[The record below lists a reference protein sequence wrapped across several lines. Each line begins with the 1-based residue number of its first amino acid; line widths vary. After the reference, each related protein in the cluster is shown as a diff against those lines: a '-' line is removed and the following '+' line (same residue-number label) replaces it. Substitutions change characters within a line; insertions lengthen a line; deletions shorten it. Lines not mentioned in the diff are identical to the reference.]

1 MAIYVTGDTH
11 GADKFG
17 FHSVDGFVNRLNME
31 SFPEQKF
38 MTKEDYVIICGDFGG
53 VWNYAGETPKE
64 KHDLDWLDSRNFTTL
79 FVPGNHENYDR
90 LTGLEDKDDLFCSLV
105 SDSLMRIMELIKEH
119 QQLEENEAKGEI
131 LSSNHDMESERI
143 LVEVLVHE
151 MYQNRDE
158 MLLLV
163 NGAQGSSLEN
173 AVDRIIDEMDAHNL
187 HLARATCQELDIPML
202 EENLVHWMSHNQI
215 DMFLYML
222 KHIETEEQALAFGR
236 QAMTYLVT
244 GWFALFG
251 VDLSEK

>member
-1 MAIYVTGDTH
+1 
-11 GADKFG
+11 
-17 FHSVDGFVNRLNME
+17 ME
-31 SFPEQKF
+31 LA
-38 MTKEDYVIICGDFGG
+38 KEVKS
-53 VWNYAGETPKE
+53 GETRQLLLQCAKKE
-64 KHDLDWLDSRNFTTL
+64 FMEKGYSKASLRSICKEAGVTTGAL
-79 FVPGNHENYDR
+79 YFFFQ
-90 LTGLEDKDDLFCSLV
+90 DKDDLFCSLV

-119 QQLEENEAKGEI
+119 QQFEENEAKEEI

-187 HLARATCQELDIPML
+187 HLARATCQELGIPML
-202 EENLVHWMSHNQI
+202 EEKLVHWMSHNQI

-222 KHIETEEQALAFGR
+222 KHIETEGQALAFGR

>member
-1 MAIYVTGDTH
+1 
-11 GADKFG
+11 
-17 FHSVDGFVNRLNME
+17 ME
-31 SFPEQKF
+31 LA
-38 MTKEDYVIICGDFGG
+38 KEVKS
-53 VWNYAGETPKE
+53 GETRQLLLQCAKKE
-64 KHDLDWLDSRNFTTL
+64 FMEKGYSKASLRSICKEAGVTTGAL
-79 FVPGNHENYDR
+79 YFFFQ
-90 LTGLEDKDDLFCSLV
+90 DKDDLFCSLV

-119 QQLEENEAKGEI
+119 QQFEENEAKEEI

-187 HLARATCQELDIPML
+187 HLARATCQELGIPML
-202 EENLVHWMSHNQI
+202 EEKLVHWMSHNQI

-251 VDLSEK
+251 VDLAEK

>member
-1 MAIYVTGDTH
+1 
-11 GADKFG
+11 
-17 FHSVDGFVNRLNME
+17 ME
-31 SFPEQKF
+31 LA
-38 MTKEDYVIICGDFGG
+38 KEVKS
-53 VWNYAGETPKE
+53 GETRQLLLQCAKKE
-64 KHDLDWLDSRNFTTL
+64 FMEKGYSKASLRSICKEAGVTTGAL
-79 FVPGNHENYDR
+79 YFFFQDI
-90 LTGLEDKDDLFCSLV
+90 DDLFCSLV

-119 QQLEENEAKGEI
+119 QQFEENEAKEEI

-187 HLARATCQELDIPML
+187 HLARATCQELGIPML
-202 EENLVHWMSHNQI
+202 EEKLVHWMSHNQI

>member
-1 MAIYVTGDTH
+1 MA
-11 GADKFG
+11 
-17 FHSVDGFVNRLNME
+17 
-31 SFPEQKF
+31 
-38 MTKEDYVIICGDFGG
+38 KEVKS
-53 VWNYAGETPKE
+53 GETRQLLLQCAKKE
-64 KHDLDWLDSRNFTTL
+64 FMEKGYSKDSLRSICKEAGVTTGAL
-79 FVPGNHENYDR
+79 YFFFQ
-90 LTGLEDKDDLFCSLV
+90 DKDDLFCSLV

-119 QQLEENEAKGEI
+119 QQFEENEAKEEI

-187 HLARATCQELDIPML
+187 HLARATCQELGIPML
-202 EENLVHWMSHNQI
+202 EEKLVHWMSHNQI

-244 GWFALFG
+244 GWFALF
-251 VDLSEK
+251 V

>member
-1 MAIYVTGDTH
+1 
-11 GADKFG
+11 
-17 FHSVDGFVNRLNME
+17 ME
-31 SFPEQKF
+31 LA
-38 MTKEDYVIICGDFGG
+38 KEVK
-53 VWNYAGETPKE
+53 NGETRQLLLQCAKKE
-64 KHDLDWLDSRNFTTL
+64 FMEKGYSKASLRSICKEAGVTTGAL
-79 FVPGNHENYDR
+79 YFFFQ
-90 LTGLEDKDDLFCSLV
+90 DKDDLFCSLV

-119 QQLEENEAKGEI
+119 QQFEENEAKEEI
-131 LSSNHDMESERI
+131 LSRNHDMESERI

-187 HLARATCQELDIPML
+187 HLARATCQELGIPML

-222 KHIETEEQALAFGR
+222 KHIETEEQALVFGR

>member
-1 MAIYVTGDTH
+1 MA
-11 GADKFG
+11 
-17 FHSVDGFVNRLNME
+17 
-31 SFPEQKF
+31 
-38 MTKEDYVIICGDFGG
+38 KEVKS
-53 VWNYAGETPKE
+53 GETRRLLLQCAKKE
-64 KHDLDWLDSRNFTTL
+64 FMEKGYSKASLRSICKEAGVTTGAL
-79 FVPGNHENYDR
+79 YFFFQ
-90 LTGLEDKDDLFCSLV
+90 DKDDLFCSLV
-105 SDSLMRIMELIKEH
+105 SDSLMRVMELIKEH
-119 QQLEENEAKGEI
+119 QQLEENEAKEEI
-131 LSSNHDMESERI
+131 LSSNHDMDSERI

-151 MYQNRDE
+151 MYRNRDE

-187 HLARATCQELDIPML
+187 QLARATCQELGIPML
-202 EENLVHWMSHNQI
+202 EESLVHWMSHNQI

-222 KHIETEEQALAFGR
+222 KHIETEEQALAFGK

>member
-1 MAIYVTGDTH
+1 
-11 GADKFG
+11 
-17 FHSVDGFVNRLNME
+17 ME
-31 SFPEQKF
+31 LA
-38 MTKEDYVIICGDFGG
+38 KEVKS
-53 VWNYAGETPKE
+53 GETRQLLLQCAKKE
-64 KHDLDWLDSRNFTTL
+64 FMEKGYSKASLRSICKEAGVTTGAL
-79 FVPGNHENYDR
+79 YFFFQ
-90 LTGLEDKDDLFCSLV
+90 DKDDLFCSLV

-119 QQLEENEAKGEI
+119 QQFEENEAKEEI
-131 LSSNHDMESERI
+131 LSSSHDMESERI

-187 HLARATCQELDIPML
+187 HLARATCQELGIPML
-202 EENLVHWMSHNQI
+202 EEKLVHWMSHNQI

>member
-1 MAIYVTGDTH
+1 MA
-11 GADKFG
+11 
-17 FHSVDGFVNRLNME
+17 
-31 SFPEQKF
+31 
-38 MTKEDYVIICGDFGG
+38 KEVKS
-53 VWNYAGETPKE
+53 GETRQLLLQCAKKE
-64 KHDLDWLDSRNFTTL
+64 FMEKGYSKTSLRSICKEAGVTTGAL
-79 FVPGNHENYDR
+79 YFFFQ
-90 LTGLEDKDDLFCSLV
+90 DKDDLFCSLV

>member
-1 MAIYVTGDTH
+1 
-11 GADKFG
+11 
-17 FHSVDGFVNRLNME
+17 ME
-31 SFPEQKF
+31 LA
-38 MTKEDYVIICGDFGG
+38 KEVKS
-53 VWNYAGETPKE
+53 GETRQLLLQCAKKE
-64 KHDLDWLDSRNFTTL
+64 FMEKGYSKASLRSICKEAGVTTGAL
-79 FVPGNHENYDR
+79 YFFFQ
-90 LTGLEDKDDLFCSLV
+90 DKDDLFCSLV

-119 QQLEENEAKGEI
+119 QQFEENEAKEEI
-131 LSSNHDMESERI
+131 LSSSHDMESERI

-187 HLARATCQELDIPML
+187 HLARATCQELGIPML
-202 EENLVHWMSHNQI
+202 EEKLLHWMSHNQI

-251 VDLSEK
+251 VDLAEK

>member
-1 MAIYVTGDTH
+1 
-11 GADKFG
+11 
-17 FHSVDGFVNRLNME
+17 ME
-31 SFPEQKF
+31 LA
-38 MTKEDYVIICGDFGG
+38 KEVKS
-53 VWNYAGETPKE
+53 GETRQLLLQCAKKE
-64 KHDLDWLDSRNFTTL
+64 FMEKGYSKASLRSICKEAGVTTGAL
-79 FVPGNHENYDR
+79 YFFFQ
-90 LTGLEDKDDLFCSLV
+90 DKDDLFCSLV

-119 QQLEENEAKGEI
+119 QQFEENEAKEEI
-131 LSSNHDMESERI
+131 LSSSHDMESERI

-187 HLARATCQELDIPML
+187 HLARATCQELGIPML

-236 QAMTYLVT
+236 QAMDYLVT

>member
-1 MAIYVTGDTH
+1 MA
-11 GADKFG
+11 
-17 FHSVDGFVNRLNME
+17 
-31 SFPEQKF
+31 
-38 MTKEDYVIICGDFGG
+38 KEVK
-53 VWNYAGETPKE
+53 NGETRQLLLQCAKKE
-64 KHDLDWLDSRNFTTL
+64 FMEKGYSKASLRSICKEAGVTTGAL
-79 FVPGNHENYDR
+79 YFFFQ
-90 LTGLEDKDDLFCSLV
+90 DKDDLFCSLV
-105 SDSLMRIMELIKEH
+105 SDSMMRIMKLIKEH
-119 QQLEENEAKGEI
+119 QELEENEAKEEI
-131 LSSNHDMESERI
+131 ISSNHDMESERI

-151 MYQNRDE
+151 MYRNRDE

-187 HLARATCQELDIPML
+187 HLARATCQELGIPML

>member
-1 MAIYVTGDTH
+1 
-11 GADKFG
+11 
-17 FHSVDGFVNRLNME
+17 ME
-31 SFPEQKF
+31 LA
-38 MTKEDYVIICGDFGG
+38 KEVKS
-53 VWNYAGETPKE
+53 GETRQLLLQCAKKE
-64 KHDLDWLDSRNFTTL
+64 FMEKGYSKASLRSICKEAGVTTGAL
-79 FVPGNHENYDR
+79 YFFFQ
-90 LTGLEDKDDLFCSLV
+90 DKDNLFCSLV

-119 QQLEENEAKGEI
+119 QQFEENEAKEEI

-187 HLARATCQELDIPML
+187 HLARATCQELGIPML
-202 EENLVHWMSHNQI
+202 EEKLVHWMSHNQI

>member
-1 MAIYVTGDTH
+1 
-11 GADKFG
+11 
-17 FHSVDGFVNRLNME
+17 ME
-31 SFPEQKF
+31 LA
-38 MTKEDYVIICGDFGG
+38 KEVKS
-53 VWNYAGETPKE
+53 GETRQLLLQCAKKE
-64 KHDLDWLDSRNFTTL
+64 FMEKGYSKASLRSICKEAGVTTGAL
-79 FVPGNHENYDR
+79 YFFFQ
-90 LTGLEDKDDLFCSLV
+90 DKDDLFCSLV

-119 QQLEENEAKGEI
+119 QQFEENEAKEEI

-187 HLARATCQELDIPML
+187 HLARATCQELGIPML
-202 EENLVHWMSHNQI
+202 EEKLVHWMSHNQI

>member
-1 MAIYVTGDTH
+1 MA
-11 GADKFG
+11 
-17 FHSVDGFVNRLNME
+17 
-31 SFPEQKF
+31 
-38 MTKEDYVIICGDFGG
+38 KEVKS
-53 VWNYAGETPKE
+53 GETRQLLLQCAKKE
-64 KHDLDWLDSRNFTTL
+64 FMEKGYSKASLRSICKEAGVTTGAL
-79 FVPGNHENYDR
+79 YFFFQ
-90 LTGLEDKDDLFCSLV
+90 DKDDLFCSLV

-119 QQLEENEAKGEI
+119 QQFEENEAKEEI
-131 LSSNHDMESERI
+131 LSSSHDMESERI

-187 HLARATCQELDIPML
+187 HLARATCQELGIPML
-202 EENLVHWMSHNQI
+202 EEKLVHWMSHNQI

-251 VDLSEK
+251 VDLAEK

>member
-1 MAIYVTGDTH
+1 
-11 GADKFG
+11 
-17 FHSVDGFVNRLNME
+17 ME
-31 SFPEQKF
+31 LA
-38 MTKEDYVIICGDFGG
+38 KEVKS
-53 VWNYAGETPKE
+53 GETRQLLLQCAKKE
-64 KHDLDWLDSRNFTTL
+64 FMEKGYSKASLRSICKEAGVTTGAL
-79 FVPGNHENYDR
+79 YFFFQ
-90 LTGLEDKDDLFCSLV
+90 DKDDLFCSLV

-119 QQLEENEAKGEI
+119 QQFEENEAKEEI

-187 HLARATCQELDIPML
+187 HLARATCQELGIPML
-202 EENLVHWMSHNQI
+202 EEKLVHWMSHNQI

-236 QAMTYLVT
+236 QAITYLVT

-251 VDLSEK
+251 VDLAEK

>member
-1 MAIYVTGDTH
+1 
-11 GADKFG
+11 
-17 FHSVDGFVNRLNME
+17 ME
-31 SFPEQKF
+31 LA
-38 MTKEDYVIICGDFGG
+38 KEVKS
-53 VWNYAGETPKE
+53 GETRQLLLQCAKKE
-64 KHDLDWLDSRNFTTL
+64 FMEKGYSKASLRSICKEAGVTTGAL
-79 FVPGNHENYDR
+79 YFFFQ
-90 LTGLEDKDDLFCSLV
+90 DKDDLFCSLV

-119 QQLEENEAKGEI
+119 QQFEENEAKEEI

-187 HLARATCQELDIPML
+187 HLARATCQELGIPML
-202 EENLVHWMSHNQI
+202 EEKLVHWMSHNQF

>member
-1 MAIYVTGDTH
+1 
-11 GADKFG
+11 
-17 FHSVDGFVNRLNME
+17 ME
-31 SFPEQKF
+31 LA
-38 MTKEDYVIICGDFGG
+38 KEVKS
-53 VWNYAGETPKE
+53 GETRQLLLQCAKKE
-64 KHDLDWLDSRNFTTL
+64 FMEKGYSKASLRSICKEAGVTTGAL
-79 FVPGNHENYDR
+79 YFFFQ
-90 LTGLEDKDDLFCSLV
+90 DKDDLFCSFV

-119 QQLEENEAKGEI
+119 QQFEENEAKEEI

-187 HLARATCQELDIPML
+187 HLARATCQELDIPIL

-222 KHIETEEQALAFGR
+222 KHIETEAQALAFGR

>member
-1 MAIYVTGDTH
+1 
-11 GADKFG
+11 
-17 FHSVDGFVNRLNME
+17 ME
-31 SFPEQKF
+31 LA
-38 MTKEDYVIICGDFGG
+38 KEVKS
-53 VWNYAGETPKE
+53 GETRQLLLQCAKKE
-64 KHDLDWLDSRNFTTL
+64 FMEKGYSKASLRSICKEAGVTTGAL
-79 FVPGNHENYDR
+79 YFFFQ
-90 LTGLEDKDDLFCSLV
+90 DKDDLFCSLV

-119 QQLEENEAKGEI
+119 QQFEENEAKEEI

-251 VDLSEK
+251 VDLAEK

>member
-1 MAIYVTGDTH
+1 
-11 GADKFG
+11 
-17 FHSVDGFVNRLNME
+17 ME
-31 SFPEQKF
+31 
-38 MTKEDYVIICGDFGG
+38 KEVKS
-53 VWNYAGETPKE
+53 GETRQLLLQCAKKE
-64 KHDLDWLDSRNFTTL
+64 FMEKGYSKASLRSICKEAGVTTGAL
-79 FVPGNHENYDR
+79 YFFFQ
-90 LTGLEDKDDLFCSLV
+90 DKDDLFCSLV
-105 SDSLMRIMELIKEH
+105 SDSLMRIMQLIKEH
-119 QQLEENEAKGEI
+119 QQLEENEAKEEI

-187 HLARATCQELDIPML
+187 HLAQATCQELDIPML

-236 QAMTYLVT
+236 QAMAYLVT

-251 VDLSEK
+251 VDLTEK

>member
-1 MAIYVTGDTH
+1 
-11 GADKFG
+11 
-17 FHSVDGFVNRLNME
+17 ME
-31 SFPEQKF
+31 LA
-38 MTKEDYVIICGDFGG
+38 KEVKS
-53 VWNYAGETPKE
+53 GETRQLLLQCAKKE
-64 KHDLDWLDSRNFTTL
+64 FMEKGYSKASLRSICKEAGVTTGAL
-79 FVPGNHENYDR
+79 YFFFQ
-90 LTGLEDKDDLFCSLV
+90 DKDDLFCSLV
-105 SDSLMRIMELIKEH
+105 SDSMMRIMKLIKEH
-119 QQLEENEAKGEI
+119 QELEENEAKEEI

-151 MYQNRDE
+151 MYRNRDE

-187 HLARATCQELDIPML
+187 HLARATCQELGIPML
-202 EENLVHWMSHNQI
+202 EENLGHWMSHNQI

>member
-1 MAIYVTGDTH
+1 
-11 GADKFG
+11 
-17 FHSVDGFVNRLNME
+17 ME
-31 SFPEQKF
+31 LA
-38 MTKEDYVIICGDFGG
+38 KEVK
-53 VWNYAGETPKE
+53 NGETRHTLLQCAKKE
-64 KHDLDWLDSRNFTTL
+64 FMEKGYSKASLRSICKEAGVTTGAL
-79 FVPGNHENYDR
+79 YFFFQ
-90 LTGLEDKDDLFCSLV
+90 DKDDLFCSLV
-105 SDSLMRIMELIKEH
+105 SESLMRIMQLIKEH
-119 QQLEENEAKGEI
+119 QQLEENEAREEI
-131 LSSNHDMESERI
+131 LSSNHDMDSERI

-187 HLARATCQELDIPML
+187 HLAQATCQKLGIPML
-202 EENLVHWMSHNQI
+202 EESLVHWMSHNQI

-244 GWFALFG
+244 GWFALFD

>member
-1 MAIYVTGDTH
+1 MA
-11 GADKFG
+11 
-17 FHSVDGFVNRLNME
+17 
-31 SFPEQKF
+31 
-38 MTKEDYVIICGDFGG
+38 KEVKS
-53 VWNYAGETPKE
+53 GETRQLLLQCAKKE
-64 KHDLDWLDSRNFTTL
+64 FMEKGYSKASLRSICKEAGVTTGAL
-79 FVPGNHENYDR
+79 YFFFQ
-90 LTGLEDKDDLFCSLV
+90 DKDNLFCSLV

-119 QQLEENEAKGEI
+119 QQFEENEAKEEI

-187 HLARATCQELDIPML
+187 HLARATCQELGIPML
-202 EENLVHWMSHNQI
+202 EEKLVHWMSHNQI

>member
-1 MAIYVTGDTH
+1 MAIEV
-11 GADKFG
+11 K
-17 FHSVDGFVNRLNME
+17 S
-31 SFPEQKF
+31 
-38 MTKEDYVIICGDFGG
+38 
-53 VWNYAGETPKE
+53 GETRQLLLQCAKKE
-64 KHDLDWLDSRNFTTL
+64 FMEKGYSKASLRSICKEAGVTTGAL
-79 FVPGNHENYDR
+79 YFFFQ
-90 LTGLEDKDDLFCSLV
+90 DKDDLFCSLV
-105 SDSLMRIMELIKEH
+105 SDSMMQIMKLIKEH
-119 QQLEENEAKGEI
+119 QELEENEAKEEI

-151 MYQNRDE
+151 MYRNRDE

-187 HLARATCQELDIPML
+187 HLARATCQELGIPML

>member
-1 MAIYVTGDTH
+1 MA
-11 GADKFG
+11 
-17 FHSVDGFVNRLNME
+17 
-31 SFPEQKF
+31 
-38 MTKEDYVIICGDFGG
+38 KEVK
-53 VWNYAGETPKE
+53 NGETRQLLLQCAKKE
-64 KHDLDWLDSRNFTTL
+64 FMEKGYSKASLRSICKEAGVTTGAL
-79 FVPGNHENYDR
+79 YFFFQ
-90 LTGLEDKDDLFCSLV
+90 DKDDLFCSLV

-119 QQLEENEAKGEI
+119 QQFEENEAKEEI
-131 LSSNHDMESERI
+131 LSRNHDMESERI

-187 HLARATCQELDIPML
+187 HLARATCQELGIPML

-222 KHIETEEQALAFGR
+222 KHIETEEQALVFGR

>member
-1 MAIYVTGDTH
+1 
-11 GADKFG
+11 
-17 FHSVDGFVNRLNME
+17 ME
-31 SFPEQKF
+31 LA
-38 MTKEDYVIICGDFGG
+38 KEVKS
-53 VWNYAGETPKE
+53 GETRQLLLQCAKKE
-64 KHDLDWLDSRNFTTL
+64 FMEKGYSKASLRSICKEAGVTTGAL
-79 FVPGNHENYDR
+79 YFFFQ
-90 LTGLEDKDDLFCSLV
+90 DKDDLFCSLV
-105 SDSLMRIMELIKEH
+105 SDSMMQIMKLIKEH
-119 QQLEENEAKGEI
+119 QELEENEAKEEI

-151 MYQNRDE
+151 MYRNRDE

-187 HLARATCQELDIPML
+187 HLARATCQELGIPML

>member
-1 MAIYVTGDTH
+1 
-11 GADKFG
+11 
-17 FHSVDGFVNRLNME
+17 ME
-31 SFPEQKF
+31 LA
-38 MTKEDYVIICGDFGG
+38 KEVK
-53 VWNYAGETPKE
+53 NGETRQLLLQCAKKE
-64 KHDLDWLDSRNFTTL
+64 FMEKGYSKASLRSICKEAGVTTGAL
-79 FVPGNHENYDR
+79 YFFFQ
-90 LTGLEDKDDLFCSLV
+90 DKDDLFCSLV
-105 SDSLMRIMELIKEH
+105 SDSMMQIMKLIKEH
-119 QQLEENEAKGEI
+119 QELEENEAKEEI
-131 LSSNHDMESERI
+131 ISSNHDMESERI

-151 MYQNRDE
+151 MYRNRDE

-187 HLARATCQELDIPML
+187 HLARATCQELGIPML

>member
-1 MAIYVTGDTH
+1 
-11 GADKFG
+11 
-17 FHSVDGFVNRLNME
+17 ME
-31 SFPEQKF
+31 LA
-38 MTKEDYVIICGDFGG
+38 KEVKS
-53 VWNYAGETPKE
+53 GETRQLLLQCAKKE
-64 KHDLDWLDSRNFTTL
+64 FMEKGYSKASLRSICKEAGVTTGAL
-79 FVPGNHENYDR
+79 YFFFQ
-90 LTGLEDKDDLFCSLV
+90 DKDDLFCSLV
-105 SDSLMRIMELIKEH
+105 SDSMMRIMKLIKEH
-119 QQLEENEAKGEI
+119 QELEENEAKEEI

-151 MYQNRDE
+151 MYRNRDE

-187 HLARATCQELDIPML
+187 HLARATCQELGIPML

-236 QAMTYLVT
+236 QAMTYPVT

>member
-1 MAIYVTGDTH
+1 
-11 GADKFG
+11 
-17 FHSVDGFVNRLNME
+17 ME
-31 SFPEQKF
+31 LA
-38 MTKEDYVIICGDFGG
+38 KEVKS
-53 VWNYAGETPKE
+53 GETRQLLLQCAKKE
-64 KHDLDWLDSRNFTTL
+64 FMEKGYSKASLRSICKEAGVTTGAL
-79 FVPGNHENYDR
+79 YFFFQ
-90 LTGLEDKDDLFCSLV
+90 DKDDLFCSLV
-105 SDSLMRIMELIKEH
+105 SESMMRIMKLIKEH
-119 QQLEENEAKGEI
+119 QELEENEAKEEI

-151 MYQNRDE
+151 MYRNRDE

-187 HLARATCQELDIPML
+187 QLARATCQELGIPML

>member
-1 MAIYVTGDTH
+1 
-11 GADKFG
+11 
-17 FHSVDGFVNRLNME
+17 ME
-31 SFPEQKF
+31 LA
-38 MTKEDYVIICGDFGG
+38 KEVKS
-53 VWNYAGETPKE
+53 GETRQLLLQCAKKE
-64 KHDLDWLDSRNFTTL
+64 FMEKGYSKASLRSICKEAGVTTGAL
-79 FVPGNHENYDR
+79 YFFFQ
-90 LTGLEDKDDLFCSLV
+90 DKDDLFCSLV
-105 SDSLMRIMELIKEH
+105 SDSMMRIMKLIKEH
-119 QQLEENEAKGEI
+119 QELEENEAKEEI

-151 MYQNRDE
+151 MYRNRDE

-187 HLARATCQELDIPML
+187 HLARATCQELGIPML

-222 KHIETEEQALAFGR
+222 KHIEKEEQALAFGR

>member
-1 MAIYVTGDTH
+1 MKQKESRDGIGKRSEKWRNQAAVTAVCEKEFMEKGYSKASLRSICKEAGVTT
-11 GADKFG
+11 GALYF
-17 FHSVDGFVNRLNME
+17 FF
-31 SFPEQKF
+31 Q
-38 MTKEDYVIICGDFGG
+38 
-53 VWNYAGETPKE
+53 
-64 KHDLDWLDSRNFTTL
+64 
-79 FVPGNHENYDR
+79 
-90 LTGLEDKDDLFCSLV
+90 DKDDLFCSLV

-119 QQLEENEAKGEI
+119 QQFEENEAKEEI
-131 LSSNHDMESERI
+131 LSSSHDMESERI

-187 HLARATCQELDIPML
+187 HLARATCQELGIPML

>member
-1 MAIYVTGDTH
+1 
-11 GADKFG
+11 
-17 FHSVDGFVNRLNME
+17 
-31 SFPEQKF
+31 
-38 MTKEDYVIICGDFGG
+38 
-53 VWNYAGETPKE
+53 
-64 KHDLDWLDSRNFTTL
+64 
-79 FVPGNHENYDR
+79 
-90 LTGLEDKDDLFCSLV
+90 
-105 SDSLMRIMELIKEH
+105 MRIMQLIKEH
-119 QQLEENEAKGEI
+119 QQLEENEAREEI
-131 LSSNHDMESERI
+131 LSRNHDMDSERI

-187 HLARATCQELDIPML
+187 HLAQATCQELGIPML
-202 EENLVHWMSHNQI
+202 EESLVHWMSHNQI

-236 QAMTYLVT
+236 QAMAYLVT

-251 VDLSEK
+251 VDLTEK

>member
-1 MAIYVTGDTH
+1 MEKGYSKASLRSICKEAGVTT
-11 GADKFG
+11 GALYF
-17 FHSVDGFVNRLNME
+17 FF
-31 SFPEQKF
+31 Q
-38 MTKEDYVIICGDFGG
+38 
-53 VWNYAGETPKE
+53 
-64 KHDLDWLDSRNFTTL
+64 
-79 FVPGNHENYDR
+79 
-90 LTGLEDKDDLFCSLV
+90 DKDDLFCSLV
-105 SDSLMRIMELIKEH
+105 SESLMRIMQLIKEH
-119 QQLEENEAKGEI
+119 QQLEENEAREEI
-131 LSSNHDMESERI
+131 LSRNHDMDSERI

-187 HLARATCQELDIPML
+187 HLAQATCQELGIPML
-202 EENLVHWMSHNQI
+202 EEKLVHWMSHNQI

-236 QAMTYLVT
+236 QAMAYLVT

-251 VDLSEK
+251 VDLTEK

>member
-1 MAIYVTGDTH
+1 
-11 GADKFG
+11 
-17 FHSVDGFVNRLNME
+17 ME
-31 SFPEQKF
+31 LA
-38 MTKEDYVIICGDFGG
+38 KEVKS
-53 VWNYAGETPKE
+53 GETRQLLLQCAKKE
-64 KHDLDWLDSRNFTTL
+64 FMEKGYSKASLRSICKEAGVTTGAL
-79 FVPGNHENYDR
+79 YFFFQ
-90 LTGLEDKDDLFCSLV
+90 DKDDLFCSLV

-119 QQLEENEAKGEI
+119 QQFEENEAKEEI
-131 LSSNHDMESERI
+131 LSSSHDMESERI

-187 HLARATCQELDIPML
+187 HLARATCQELGIPML
-202 EENLVHWMSHNQI
+202 EEKLVHWMSHNQI

-251 VDLSEK
+251 VDLAEK

>member
-1 MAIYVTGDTH
+1 MWNKKKAG
-11 GADKFG
+11 
-17 FHSVDGFVNRLNME
+17 ME
-31 SFPEQKF
+31 LA
-38 MTKEDYVIICGDFGG
+38 KEVKS
-53 VWNYAGETPKE
+53 GETRQLLLQCAKKE
-64 KHDLDWLDSRNFTTL
+64 FMEKGYSKTSLRSICKEAGVTTGAL
-79 FVPGNHENYDR
+79 YFFFQ
-90 LTGLEDKDDLFCSLV
+90 DKDDLFCSLV

>member
-1 MAIYVTGDTH
+1 MA
-11 GADKFG
+11 
-17 FHSVDGFVNRLNME
+17 
-31 SFPEQKF
+31 
-38 MTKEDYVIICGDFGG
+38 KEVKS
-53 VWNYAGETPKE
+53 GETRQLLLQCAKKE
-64 KHDLDWLDSRNFTTL
+64 FMEKGYSKASLRSICKEAGVTTGAL
-79 FVPGNHENYDR
+79 YFFFQ
-90 LTGLEDKDDLFCSLV
+90 DKDDLFCSLV
-105 SDSLMRIMELIKEH
+105 SESMMRIMKLIKEH
-119 QQLEENEAKGEI
+119 QELEENEAKEEI

-151 MYQNRDE
+151 MYRNRDE

-187 HLARATCQELDIPML
+187 QLARATCQELGIPML